1 MTLIFFAPVV
11 YFFQENREKI
21 PQMVIQEEIE
31 VFEVKRWGP
40 L

>member
-1 MTLIFFAPVV
+1 MTLIFFAHVV
-11 YFFQENREKI
+11 YFVQGNREKI

-31 VFEVKRWGP
+31 VKGWGP